1 MVGWDSSIPTLVST
15 HYMFL
20 SQSRIPHGGLRN
32 RRQRPIAD
40 IRKFT
45 ADMEGNRNDIF
56 ESQDPAVPTISCL
69 ARRLEKNLRDFP
81 DRAQKLLGDELQLIQ
96 FGGMPKDAKPFKG
109 VGSGIVEIALRYAS
123 DAYRVVLPLQIG
135 SRIYILH
142 SFQKKS
148 KRGIATPK
156 RDVDLIK
163 EAIRGSEGVGS

>member
-1 MVGWDSSIPTLVST
+1 MTFS
-15 HYMFL
+15 
-20 SQSRIPHGGLRN
+20 N
-32 RRQRPIAD
+32 RRTPQSLRSVVWLGD
-40 IRKFT
+40 SK
-45 ADMEGNRNDIF
+45 
-56 ESQDPAVPTISCL
+56 
-69 ARRLEKNLRDFP
+69 KNLRDFP

-96 FGGMPKDAKPFKG
+96 FGGMPKDARPFKG

-123 DAYRVVLPLQIG
+123 DAYRVVLALQIG

-163 EAIRGSEGVGS
+163 KRYAEAKELAHEYEKTKTN